1 MEKMEILERLNKL
14 YVKFKDVENDL
25 EELVSTPI
33 WSEIVYDEM
42 DDSVKV
48 LQEIKKSTIKIVEMQ
63 MNIMHKK

>member
-1 MEKMEILERLNKL
+1 MEILERLNKL